1 MWPLECPQTNR
12 QTDERPL
19 EERYFAKLL
28 LSGNDLDAVADVGH
42 TKCTLTRT
50 HEFVDSAMKAARM
63 GTK

>member
-1 MWPLECPQTNR
+1 M
-12 QTDERPL
+12 PL

-28 LSGNDLDAVADVGH
+28 LTGNDLDAVADVGH

-50 HEFVDSAMKAARM
+50 HEFVDSAMKTARM